1 MAWSP
6 IQSKKQSNKK
16 SIGVGAWIQ
25 KKGGGGGGGGEVGKI
40 LKKEGREY
48 SCGLKKNRGPLI
60 MVYTHMQ

>member
-16 SIGVGAWIQ
+16 SIGVGAWMQ
-25 KKGGGGGGGGEVGKI
+25 KKRGGEEVGKN

-48 SCGLKKNRGPLI
+48 RCGLKKDRGPLI